1 MHVLEHVQVLV
12 FSSHQSLNDL
22 IGTQHPIQPFG
33 HKLGSDLWVTL
44 LKDVRPLFEHPRLR
58 LRIVLPLLLFPA
70 LTVGGLPRPTTLLES
85 LKESPTI
92 VLGRKGE
99 QRVRLHAS
107 RLRQDRFST
116 ELQEERSETML
127 PLKRGSVMSKDSSVE
142 PEVPILV
149 VKLINIDTDRVV
161 QEPMTTF
168 RLSARLRPIGTAKA
182 VAYRQKPGDL
192 AEDRV

>member
-1 MHVLEHVQVLV
+1 
-12 FSSHQSLNDL
+12 
-22 IGTQHPIQPFG
+22 
-33 HKLGSDLWVTL
+33 
-44 LKDVRPLFEHPRLR
+44 
-58 LRIVLPLLLFPA
+58 
-70 LTVGGLPRPTTLLES
+70 LLES

-107 RLRQDRFST
+107 GLRQDRFST

-149 VKLINIDTDRVV
+149 IKLINIDTDRVV
-161 QEPMTTF
+161 QEPMTTL
-168 RLSARLRPIGTAKA
+168 RLSAGLRPIGTAKA
-182 VAYRQKPGDL
+182 MAY
-192 AEDRV
+192 